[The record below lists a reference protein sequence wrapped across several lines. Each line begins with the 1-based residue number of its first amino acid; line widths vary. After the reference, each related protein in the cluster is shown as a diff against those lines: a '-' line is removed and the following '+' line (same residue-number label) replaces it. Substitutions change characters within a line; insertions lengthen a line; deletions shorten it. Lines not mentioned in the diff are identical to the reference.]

1 MKRYLLLIP
10 ITLMPYALL
19 FSLYCV
25 FIDHYIWVVERKIPG
40 IGYGVHHREPVEE
53 VMIGSNRWVSKK
65 EWKRAIAA
73 RKNGIA
79 TKEQKEMLDNGY
91 WKA

>member
-1 MKRYLLLIP
+1 
-10 ITLMPYALL
+10 
-19 FSLYCV
+19 
-25 FIDHYIWVVERKIPG
+25 
-40 IGYGVHHREPVEE
+40 
-53 VMIGSNRWVSKK
+53 MIGSNRWVSKK